1 VLAGDV
7 SALYLAMDWQH
18 ILMQLLMGDLDRT
31 ARLADHLQWMCLLLM
46 GDSKQCLML
55 SIGACVF
62 ALRQLGCSAAV
73 ICWVQDHAQV
83 TSVAC
88 TLSCMLFCK
97 LRNGLPWSFQCCCL
111 LLPSPLLGPLA
122 CYLYPKEK
130 SPMPVVFAAA
140 DTSAHMGLTLLA
152 MAGQHWL
159 KRLEALAYAF
169 LHEAAYE
176 SDHQSAKH
184 WLTGGILNQ
193 K

>member
-1 VLAGDV
+1 
-7 SALYLAMDWQH
+7 
-18 ILMQLLMGDLDRT
+18 
-31 ARLADHLQWMCLLLM
+31 
-46 GDSKQCLML
+46 
-55 SIGACVF
+55 
-62 ALRQLGCSAAV
+62 
-73 ICWVQDHAQV
+73 
-83 TSVAC
+83 
-88 TLSCMLFCK
+88 
-97 LRNGLPWSFQCCCL
+97 
-111 LLPSPLLGPLA
+111 
-122 CYLYPKEK
+122 
-130 SPMPVVFAAA
+130 MPVVFAAA